1 MIYDIGGLIIAF
13 AFVAKGGDMFVDSSI
28 QIASTLRVPRI
39 IIGGTLVSLA
49 TTIPELVVSV
59 TASYFGDSGIALGN
73 AVGSAIVDMGLVTG
87 TVALILPVTVD
98 RAVFRRRAWWVR
110 IAAIL
115 LVIVSWNQVIGQ
127 LPAFGLFLF
136 SCLYLF
142 ADYRYIRHKQ
152 NQESHALDDDPPEN
166 GRSNI
171 NIALRFILGAVL
183 IVIGSRLLLDT
194 GISLATKMGVPS
206 IIIGLSVVAMGTSLP
221 ELVTGISAAR
231 KGVPDLSVGN
241 VLGANLLNIAMIVG
255 LAGTIRP
262 LILSDFVQWYSYPWL
277 FVFIATLGLTLGR
290 SGTLDRRGGIVLIGL
305 FIVYATGLASYGTYA
320 VH

>member
-1 MIYDIGGLIIAF
+1 MIYEIGGLIIAF
-13 AFVAKGGDMFVDSSI
+13 AFVAKGGDMFVDSSV
-28 QIASTLRVPRI
+28 QIASTLRVPRL

-59 TASYFGDSGIALGN
+59 TASYLGDSGIALGN

-98 RAVFRRRAWWVR
+98 RAVFRKRAWWVR

-127 LPAFGLFLF
+127 LPGFGLFVF

-142 ADYRYIRHKQ
+142 ADYRYIRRKQ
-152 NQESHALDDDPPEN
+152 NQEPRSLDEAPPDN

-194 GISLATKMGVPS
+194 GISLATRMGVPS
-206 IIIGLSVVAMGTSLP
+206 VLIGLSVVAMGTSLP

-277 FVFIATLGLTLGR
+277 FVFIAALGLTLGR
-290 SGTLDRRGGIVLIGL
+290 SGTLDRRGGMVLIGL
-305 FIVYATGLASYGTYA
+305 YIVYATGLAGYGYA

>member
-1 MIYDIGGLIIAF
+1 MIYEIGGLIIAF
-13 AFVAKGGDMFVDSSI
+13 AFVAKGGDMFVDSSV
-28 QIASTLRVPRI
+28 QIASTLLVPSL

-59 TASYFGDSGIALGN
+59 TASYLGDSGIALGN

-98 RAVFRRRAWWVR
+98 RAVFRKRAWWVR

-127 LPAFGLFLF
+127 LPGFGLFVF

-142 ADYRYIRHKQ
+142 ADYRYIRRKQ
-152 NQESHALDDDPPEN
+152 NQEPRSLDEAPPDN

-194 GISLATKMGVPS
+194 GISLATRMGVPS
-206 IIIGLSVVAMGTSLP
+206 VLIGLSVVAMGTSLP

-277 FVFIATLGLTLGR
+277 FVFIAALGLTLGR
-290 SGTLDRRGGIVLIGL
+290 SGTLDRRGGMVLIGL
-305 FIVYATGLASYGTYA
+305 YIVYATGLAGYGYA

>member
-1 MIYDIGGLIIAF
+1 MIYEIGGLIIAF
-13 AFVAKGGDMFVDSSI
+13 AFVAKGGDMFVDSSV
-28 QIASTLRVPRI
+28 QIASTLRVPRL

-59 TASYFGDSGIALGN
+59 TASYLGDSGIALGN

-98 RAVFRRRAWWVR
+98 RAVFRKRAWWVR

-127 LPAFGLFLF
+127 LPGFGLFVF

-142 ADYRYIRHKQ
+142 ADYRYIRRKQ
-152 NQESHALDDDPPEN
+152 NQEPRSLDEAPPDN

-171 NIALRFILGAVL
+171 NIALRFILGAAL

-194 GISLATKMGVPS
+194 GISLATRMGVPS
-206 IIIGLSVVAMGTSLP
+206 VLIGLSVVAMGTSLP

-262 LILSDFVQWYSYPWL
+262 LILSDLVQWYSYPWL
-277 FVFIATLGLTLGR
+277 FVFIAALGLTLGR
-290 SGTLDRRGGIVLIGL
+290 SGTLDRRGGMVLIGL
-305 FIVYATGLASYGTYA
+305 YIVYATGLAGYGYA

>member
-1 MIYDIGGLIIAF
+1 MIYEIGGLIIAF
-13 AFVAKGGDMFVDSSI
+13 AFVAKGGDMFVDSSV
-28 QIASTLRVPRI
+28 QIASTLRVPRL

-59 TASYFGDSGIALGN
+59 TASYLGDSGIALGN

-127 LPAFGLFLF
+127 LPSFGLFVF

-142 ADYRYIRHKQ
+142 ADYRYIRRKQ
-152 NQESHALDDDPPEN
+152 NQEPRSLDEAPPDN

-194 GISLATKMGVPS
+194 GISLATRMGVPS
-206 IIIGLSVVAMGTSLP
+206 VLIGLSVVAMGTSLP

-262 LILSDFVQWYSYPWL
+262 LILSDLVQWYSYPWL
-277 FVFIATLGLTLGR
+277 FVFIAALGLTLGR
-290 SGTLDRRGGIVLIGL
+290 SGTLDRRGGMVLIGL
-305 FIVYATGLASYGTYA
+305 YIVYATGLAGYGYA

>member
-1 MIYDIGGLIIAF
+1 MIYDVGGLIIAF
-13 AFVAKGGDMFVDSSI
+13 ALVAKGGNMFVDSSV
-28 QIASTLRVPRI
+28 QIASTLRVPRL

-59 TASYFGDSGIALGN
+59 TARYFAGSGIAFGN
-73 AVGSAIVDMGLVTG
+73 PVASTIVDMALVTG
-87 TVALILPVTVD
+87 IVALIVPVTVD

-110 IAAIL
+110 IAALL

-127 LPAFGLFLF
+127 LPGFGLFIF

-142 ADYRYIRHKQ
+142 ADYRYFRRKQ
-152 NQESHALDDDPPEN
+152 NQESDSIDGASSAK
-166 GRSNI
+166 GSSNV
-171 NIALRFILGAVL
+171 NIAVQFIVGAVL
-183 IVIGSRLLLDT
+183 VVVGSRLLLNF
-194 GISLATKMGVPS
+194 GVSFAAGLGVPS
-206 IIIGLSVVAMGTSLP
+206 AFIGFSVVAVGTSLP

-262 LILSDFVQWYSYPWL
+262 LTVPSYVQWYAYPWL
-277 FVFIATLGLTLGR
+277 FVFIAVLGLTLGR
-290 SGTLDRRGGIVLIGL
+290 SGTLDRKGGLILIALYVFYLMGL
-305 FIVYATGLASYGTYA
+305 VPVNYFR
-320 VH
+320 

>member
-1 MIYDIGGLIIAF
+1 MIYEIGGLIIAF
-13 AFVAKGGDMFVDSSI
+13 AFVAKGGDMFVDSSV
-28 QIASTLRVPRI
+28 QIASTLRVPRL

-59 TASYFGDSGIALGN
+59 TASYLGDSGIALGN

-98 RAVFRRRAWWVR
+98 RAVFRKRAWWVR

-127 LPAFGLFLF
+127 LPGFGLFVF

-142 ADYRYIRHKQ
+142 ADYRYIRRKQ
-152 NQESHALDDDPPEN
+152 NQEPRSLDEAPPDN

-194 GISLATKMGVPS
+194 GISLATRMGVPS
-206 IIIGLSVVAMGTSLP
+206 VLIGLSVVAMGTSLP

-241 VLGANLLNIAMIVG
+241 VLGANLLNIAMIGG

-277 FVFIATLGLTLGR
+277 FVFIAALGLTLGR
-290 SGTLDRRGGIVLIGL
+290 SGTLDRRGGMVLIGL
-305 FIVYATGLASYGTYA
+305 YIVYATGLAGYGYA

>member
-1 MIYDIGGLIIAF
+1 MIYEIGGLIIAF

>member
-1 MIYDIGGLIIAF
+1 MIYEIGGLIIAF
-13 AFVAKGGDMFVDSSI
+13 AFVAKGGDMFVDSSV
-28 QIASTLRVPRI
+28 QIASTLRVPRL

-59 TASYFGDSGIALGN
+59 TASYLGDSGIALGN

-98 RAVFRRRAWWVR
+98 RAVFRKQAWWVR

-127 LPAFGLFLF
+127 LPGFGLFVF

-142 ADYRYIRHKQ
+142 ADYRYIRRKQ
-152 NQESHALDDDPPEN
+152 NQEPRSLDEAPPDN

-194 GISLATKMGVPS
+194 GISLATRMGVPS
-206 IIIGLSVVAMGTSLP
+206 VLIGLSVVAMGTSLP

-277 FVFIATLGLTLGR
+277 FVFIAALGLTLGR
-290 SGTLDRRGGIVLIGL
+290 SGTLDRRGGMVLIGL
-305 FIVYATGLASYGTYA
+305 YIVYATGLAGYGYA

>member
-1 MIYDIGGLIIAF
+1 MIYEIGGLIIAF
-13 AFVAKGGDMFVDSSI
+13 AFVAKGGDMFVDSSV
-28 QIASTLRVPRI
+28 QIASTLRVPRL

-59 TASYFGDSGIALGN
+59 TASYLGDSGIALGN

-127 LPAFGLFLF
+127 LPGFGLFVF

-142 ADYRYIRHKQ
+142 ADYRYIRRKQ
-152 NQESHALDDDPPEN
+152 NQEPRSLDEAPPDN

-171 NIALRFILGAVL
+171 NIALRFILGAAL

-194 GISLATKMGVPS
+194 GISLATRMGVPS
-206 IIIGLSVVAMGTSLP
+206 VLIGLSVVAMGTSLP

-262 LILSDFVQWYSYPWL
+262 LILSDLVQWYSYPWL
-277 FVFIATLGLTLGR
+277 FVFIAALGLTLGR
-290 SGTLDRRGGIVLIGL
+290 SGTLDRRGGMVLIGL
-305 FIVYATGLASYGTYA
+305 YIVYATGLAGYGYA

>member
-1 MIYDIGGLIIAF
+1 MILDIGVLIIAF
-13 AFVAKGGDMFVDSSI
+13 ALIAKGGDMFVDSSV
-28 QIASTLRVPRI
+28 QIASTLRVPRL

-59 TASYFGDSGIALGN
+59 TASYLGDSGIALGN
-73 AVGSAIVDMGLVTG
+73 AVGSAIVDMGLVMG

-98 RAVFRRRAWWVR
+98 RAIFRRRAWWVR
-110 IAAIL
+110 IAALL

-127 LPAFGLFLF
+127 LPALGLFIF

-142 ADYRYIRHKQ
+142 ADYRFIKRKQ
-152 NQESHALDDDPPEN
+152 DQESNAIDEAPSAK
-166 GRSNI
+166 GSSNI
-171 NIALRFILGAVL
+171 NIAGRFILGAAL
-183 IVIGSRLLLDT
+183 IVVGSRLLLHS
-194 GISLATKMGVPS
+194 GISLATILGVPS
-206 IIIGLSVVAMGTSLP
+206 AFIGFSVVAVGTSLP

-262 LILSDFVQWYSYPWL
+262 LILESFVQWYAYPWL
-277 FVFIATLGLTLGR
+277 FVFIAALGLTLGR
-290 SGTLDRRGGIVLIGL
+290 SGTLNRKGGLTLIALYVLYLMGL
-305 FIVYATGLASYGTYA
+305 VGVRVFSS
-320 VH
+320 

>member
-1 MIYDIGGLIIAF
+1 MIYDVGGLIIAF
-13 AFVAKGGDMFVDSSI
+13 ALVAKGGNMFVDSSV
-28 QIASTLRVPRI
+28 QIASTLRVPRL

-87 TVALILPVTVD
+87 TVALIVPVTVD

-127 LPAFGLFLF
+127 VSGFGLFLF

-142 ADYRYIRHKQ
+142 ADYRYIRHKK
-152 NQESHALDDDPPEN
+152 NQESRSLDDDPPEN

-183 IVIGSRLLLDT
+183 IVIGSRLLLET
-194 GISLATKMGVPS
+194 GTSLATRMGVPS
-206 IIIGLSVVAMGTSLP
+206 VLIGLSVVAMGTSLP

-262 LILSDFVQWYSYPWL
+262 LIVADFVQWYSYPWL

-290 SGTLDRRGGIVLIGL
+290 SGTLDRRGGMVLVGL
-305 FIVYATGLASYGTYA
+305 YIVYATGLAVSGTLALY
-320 VH
+320 

>member
-1 MIYDIGGLIIAF
+1 MIYEIGGLIIAF
-13 AFVAKGGDMFVDSSI
+13 AFVAKGGDMFVDSSV
-28 QIASTLRVPRI
+28 QIASTLRVPRL

-59 TASYFGDSGIALGN
+59 TASYLGDSGIALGN

-127 LPAFGLFLF
+127 LPGFGLFVF

-142 ADYRYIRHKQ
+142 ADYRYIRRKQ
-152 NQESHALDDDPPEN
+152 NQEPRSLDEAPPDN

-194 GISLATKMGVPS
+194 GISLATRMGVPS
-206 IIIGLSVVAMGTSLP
+206 VLIGLSVVAMGTSLP

-262 LILSDFVQWYSYPWL
+262 LILSDLVQWYSYPWL
-277 FVFIATLGLTLGR
+277 FVFIAALGLTLGR
-290 SGTLDRRGGIVLIGL
+290 SGTLDRRGGMVLIGL
-305 FIVYATGLASYGTYA
+305 YIVYATGLAGYGYA

>member
-1 MIYDIGGLIIAF
+1 MIYEIGGLIIAF
-13 AFVAKGGDMFVDSSI
+13 AFVAKGGDMFVDSSV
-28 QIASTLRVPRI
+28 QIASTLRVPRL

-59 TASYFGDSGIALGN
+59 TAIYLGDSGIALGN

-98 RAVFRRRAWWVR
+98 RAVFRKRAWWVR

-127 LPAFGLFLF
+127 LPGFGLFVF

-142 ADYRYIRHKQ
+142 ADYRYIRRKQ
-152 NQESHALDDDPPEN
+152 NQEPRSLDEAPPDN

-194 GISLATKMGVPS
+194 GISLATRMGVPS
-206 IIIGLSVVAMGTSLP
+206 VLIGLSVVAMGTSLP

-277 FVFIATLGLTLGR
+277 FVFIAALGLTLGR
-290 SGTLDRRGGIVLIGL
+290 SGTLDRRGGMVLIGL
-305 FIVYATGLASYGTYA
+305 YIVYATGLAGYGYA

>member
-13 AFVAKGGDMFVDSSI
+13 AFVAKGGDMFVDSSV

>member
-1 MIYDIGGLIIAF
+1 MIYYEIGGLIIAF
-13 AFVAKGGDMFVDSSI
+13 AFVAKGGDMFVDSSV
-28 QIASTLRVPRI
+28 QIANTLRVPRL

-59 TASYFGDSGIALGN
+59 TASYLGDSGIALGN

-87 TVALILPVTVD
+87 TVALIVPVTVD

-127 LPAFGLFLF
+127 VSGFGLFLF

-142 ADYRYIRHKQ
+142 ADYRYIRHKK
-152 NQESHALDDDPPEN
+152 NQESRSLDDDPPEN
-166 GRSNI
+166 GSSNI

-183 IVIGSRLLLDT
+183 IVIGSRLLLET
-194 GISLATKMGVPS
+194 GTSLATRMGVPS
-206 IIIGLSVVAMGTSLP
+206 VLIGLSVVAMGTSLP

-277 FVFIATLGLTLGR
+277 FVFIAALGLTLGR
-290 SGTLDRRGGIVLIGL
+290 SGTLDRRGGMVLIGL
-305 FIVYATGLASYGTYA
+305 YIVYATGLAGYGYA

>member
-1 MIYDIGGLIIAF
+1 MIYEIGGLIIAF
-13 AFVAKGGDMFVDSSI
+13 AFVAKGGDMFVDSSV
-28 QIASTLRVPRI
+28 QIASTLRVPRL

-59 TASYFGDSGIALGN
+59 TASYLGDSGIALGN

-127 LPAFGLFLF
+127 LPGFGLFVF

-142 ADYRYIRHKQ
+142 ADYRYIRRKQ
-152 NQESHALDDDPPEN
+152 NQEPRSLDEAPPDN

-171 NIALRFILGAVL
+171 NIALRFILGAAL
-183 IVIGSRLLLDT
+183 IVIGSRLLLDS
-194 GISLATKMGVPS
+194 GILLATRMGVPS
-206 IIIGLSVVAMGTSLP
+206 VLIGLSVVAMGTSLP

-262 LILSDFVQWYSYPWL
+262 LILSDLVQWYSYPWL
-277 FVFIATLGLTLGR
+277 FVFIAALGLTLGR
-290 SGTLDRRGGIVLIGL
+290 SGTLDRRGGMVLIGL
-305 FIVYATGLASYGTYA
+305 YIVYATGLAGYGYA

>member
-1 MIYDIGGLIIAF
+1 MIYEIGGLIIAF
-13 AFVAKGGDMFVDSSI
+13 AFVAKGGDIFVDSSV
-28 QIASTLRVPRI
+28 QIANTLRVPRL

-59 TASYFGDSGIALGN
+59 TASYLGDSGIALGN

-98 RAVFRRRAWWVR
+98 RTVFRRRAWWVR

-127 LPAFGLFLF
+127 VPGFGLFIF

-142 ADYRYIRHKQ
+142 ADYRYIRRKQ
-152 NQESHALDDDPPEN
+152 NQEPRSLDDVPPEN

-183 IVIGSRLLLDT
+183 IVIGSRLLLET
-194 GISLATKMGVPS
+194 GTSLATRMGVPS
-206 IIIGLSVVAMGTSLP
+206 VHIGLSVVAMGTSLP

-262 LILSDFVQWYSYPWL
+262 LIVADFVQWYSYPWL

-290 SGTLDRRGGIVLIGL
+290 SGTLDRRGGMVLVGL
-305 FIVYATGLASYGTYA
+305 YIVYATGLAVSGTLALY
-320 VH
+320 